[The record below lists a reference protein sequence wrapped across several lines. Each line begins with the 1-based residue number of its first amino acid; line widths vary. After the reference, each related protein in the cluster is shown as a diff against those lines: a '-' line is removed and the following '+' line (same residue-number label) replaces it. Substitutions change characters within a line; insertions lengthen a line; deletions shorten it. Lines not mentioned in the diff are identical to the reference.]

1 MARAGINY
9 IDVTK
14 AAQAIQDKGQNPTVD
29 RVLAHLGT
37 GSKSTIAPLLK
48 QWKVEQG
55 QVVDAVGLPDDILK
69 AVKGIHDR
77 LQQSAEVK
85 IEQALEESRVQ
96 ISTTKDALEAATA
109 QIERLKQDNEQLK
122 TQLESDKID
131 NIDLRD
137 KLEAEHITVARLTSG
152 NEALASQL
160 DQAKSMINEQ
170 KQETLHIRESFEHY
184 QAQAAEDRQLER
196 EQYQISK
203 RQLEERIQAT
213 NQQLSIELKR
223 SEQFSTEKQQ
233 LNSQVKQLSSDL
245 DEAKQTLQKQSLE
258 INHITQKLETTE
270 NNLGELKQANK
281 DLDSKCST
289 LIKEN
294 STLQSAKQLLEHE
307 TGQLTA
313 GLSEANETLSM
324 LRDDNKI
331 ILQEKAMLQGQFKQL
346 QDSM

>member
-48 QWKVEQG
+48 QWKIEQG
-55 QVVDAVGLPDDILK
+55 QVVDAAGLPDDILK
-69 AVKGIHDR
+69 AVKGIHER

-85 IEQALEESRVQ
+85 IEQAMEESLAQ
-96 ISTTKDALEAATA
+96 ISVTKDALEAATA
-109 QIERLKQDNEQLK
+109 QIEKIKQYNEQLK
-122 TQLESDKID
+122 TQLESSKAD
-131 NIDLRD
+131 NIELRD

-160 DQAKSMINEQ
+160 DQAKSDINEQ

-184 QAQAAEDRQLER
+184 QTQAAEDRQLER
-196 EQYQISK
+196 EQYQVSK

-233 LNSQVKQLSSDL
+233 ISDQVKQLRKELDQIKEDL
-245 DEAKQTLQKQSLE
+245 QVQKLKANDL
-258 INHITQKLETTE
+258 IQKLETKE
-270 NNLGELKQANK
+270 KQLVALQQSNQ
-281 DLDSKCST
+281 DLNSKHNAYIS
-289 LIKEN
+289 EN
-294 STLQSAKQLLEHE
+294 SNLQTAKKLLERE
-307 TGQLTA
+307 IEQLKIS
-313 GLSEANETLSM
+313 LSETNDKALILS
-324 LRDDNKI
+324 DENKI
-331 ILQEKAMLQGQFKQL
+331 ILQEKAMLHGQFKQL
-346 QDSM
+346 QDSI